1 MKTLRNDRI
10 RKSSKLS
17 SSKESTTT
25 SHSSKTKWQNNDG
38 KHATSLAK
46 RISHQNGLRET
57 IKKVAS
63 LTTQHHRSR
72 RDIDAISE
80 SKRSLP
86 VCANFTFP
94 IKYEDEYKVWN
105 NFSTMY
111 KGRMYYHNEYRVTDY
126 GLQVCI
132 SSDPLV
138 QIRWWEFIAWE
149 KEMMASKHCN
159 DSVDG
164 FYHENYTLFKNMTV
178 FFKPTGQTFTRQD
191 YGVIFGHFAICS
203 AKLSL
208 SCNDDLIKAKY
219 SEQYHVFN
227 NFSLFYN
234 NTTYD
239 YREYRFKNDSLEMC
253 ASKDSRVQ
261 AIWRT
266 RNSWEKFKDVYKCRG
281 AYYYFLYYAV
291 SKQFTVYSAH
301 NGQHV
306 IRHDYAVIDGKPNI
320 CKEKIR
326 PKSTDYTQDDLLMC
340 NDSIININY
349 NDEYKVWNNFS
360 ILYKNKMYD
369 YTEYR
374 VLNDGVKI
382 CNSTDNDVRNIWKL
396 RNYWLKATMHLKSCK
411 ESTRTGWFYRQHYTV
426 SKQFTVYYAGT
437 GQYFTRNDYGVIDGK
452 PYICEEK
459 SRPDST
465 EYTKE
470 DLLMCNDSIIN
481 INYNDEYK
489 VWTNFSI
496 LYKNKV
502 YDYTEY
508 RVLND
513 GVKICNS
520 TDNHVRNIWKLRNY
534 WVKGTRHYESCRKP
548 ILEIKIHQE
557 KYAVLKD
564 FRILI
569 FEPKQIISKYDYGV
583 FEGRLII
590 CIEKLLYLI
599 KEIYI
604 AFLCALVLSLI
615 SSLLLLIVYCMLPE
629 LRTLP
634 GLNLMSLGFAFLLCL
649 IYVVVMFALRLHTGK
664 LFAFSC
670 NLRVVIFNFI
680 LYSIL
685 TNAAVSVYH
694 LKKTFCGNTLV
705 KSDESKWKR
714 FLKYSLFSWGV
725 PVIITIVHGVLV
737 GVGVLRY
744 HVIAGLCVYGHTI
757 PDWLAVVKYHGL
769 PGCLMLFIIV
779 MFIFTAYQIR
789 KKLKASSSI
798 AQKSNIVKNRNNFVM
813 LLKLSTVT
821 AISFFPV
828 NFTSYLISLNHY
840 IGITFEIVAFL
851 SGFYIGIAFVFTKKN
866 YRLLKKKYFPVKKT
880 PVNAT

>member
-1 MKTLRNDRI
+1 MD
-10 RKSSKLS
+10 
-17 SSKESTTT
+17 
-25 SHSSKTKWQNNDG
+25 D
-38 KHATSLAK
+38 
-46 RISHQNGLRET
+46 
-57 IKKVAS
+57 
-63 LTTQHHRSR
+63 
-72 RDIDAISE
+72 
-80 SKRSLP
+80 
-86 VCANFTFP
+86 
-94 IKYEDEYKVWN
+94 
-105 NFSTMY
+105 
-111 KGRMYYHNEYRVTDY
+111 

-138 QIRWWEFIAWE
+138 QIRWWEFVAWE
-149 KEMMASKHCN
+149 KELMASNHCN

-191 YGVIFGHFAICS
+191 YGVIFEHFAICS

-219 SEQYHVFN
+219 NAQYHVFN

-266 RNSWEKFKDVYKCRG
+266 RNSWEKFKDVLKCRG
-281 AYYYFLYYAV
+281 RYYHSWHYAV
-291 SKQFTVYSAH
+291 SKQFTVYFAH
-301 NGQHV
+301 NSQHI

-320 CKEKIR
+320 CEEQLS
-326 PKSTDYTQDDLLMC
+326 PESTGYTQEDLLMC
-340 NDSIININY
+340 DDSIININY
-349 NDEYKVWNNFS
+349 NDEYKVWTDFS

-396 RNYWLKATMHLKSCK
+396 R
-411 ESTRTGWFYRQHYTV
+411 TV
-426 SKQFTVYYAGT
+426 
-437 GQYFTRNDYGVIDGK
+437 
-452 PYICEEK
+452 
-459 SRPDST
+459 
-465 EYTKE
+465 
-470 DLLMCNDSIIN
+470 
-481 INYNDEYK
+481 
-489 VWTNFSI
+489 
-496 LYKNKV
+496 
-502 YDYTEY
+502 
-508 RVLND
+508 
-513 GVKICNS
+513 
-520 TDNHVRNIWKLRNY
+520 
-534 WVKGTRHYESCRKP
+534 WVKARRHYKSCRKP
-548 ILEIKIHQE
+548 ILERELPQE
-557 KYAVLKD
+557 EYAVLKD

-583 FEGRLII
+583 FEGRFII
-590 CIEKLLYLI
+590 CLEKLLPLLSLYLI

-604 AFLCALVLSLI
+604 AFLCALVFSLI
-615 SSLLLLIVYCMLPE
+615 SLLLLLIVYCMLPE

-634 GLNLMSLGFAFLLCL
+634 GLNLMSLSFAFLLLL
-649 IYVVVMFALRLHTGK
+649 IHVVAIFALVLHTGK
-664 LFAFSC
+664 PLELLC
-670 NLRVVIFNFI
+670 NLNTVISTFI
-680 LYSIL
+680 TYTIL
-685 TNAAVSVYH
+685 TNAAVNVYH

-725 PVIITIVHGVLV
+725 PVIITIVYGVLIE
-737 GVGVLRY
+737 VGVLRY
-744 HVIAGLCVYGHTI
+744 GCVIGNNI
-757 PDWLAVVKYHGL
+757 PDWLVVVEDYGV
-769 PGCLMLFIIV
+769 PGCFMLFIIV

-789 KKLKASSSI
+789 KKLRASNSI

-821 AISFFPV
+821 AISFFPLIFPLSSLSS
-828 NFTSYLISLNHY
+828 NRYILITLFTV
-840 IGITFEIVAFL
+840 TFL

-866 YRLLKKKYFPVKKT
+866 YRLLKKKYFPAKKT
-880 PVNAT
+880 PFNVT